1 MGDGKLL
8 GIEIGGTKT
17 QLGVGTGRTGGLEEL
32 LRYDVDAAAGAEGIL
47 SDIERGV
54 RELATRHRIRR
65 VGVGFGGPVD
75 AASGRTI
82 TSHQIRGWDDVD
94 LAKRIES
101 VAGAPV
107 ALANDCDAAALAE
120 ATLGAGAGRRV
131 VFYVTVGTGVGG
143 GLVIDGKIHDG
154 FGRGAAEIG
163 HLRPGLSAVTPE
175 ATVEAAASGRGLA
188 AAARSL
194 LRDRSDASAADLLR
208 RCGDEPE
215 RLTGKAVGEAATA
228 GNPIACEALAR
239 GVTTLGWAIAQMI
252 TLIAPD
258 VVIVGGGVSLLGEEL
273 FLAPL
278 RRSVDQYLF
287 PPFLGRV
294 EVLPAKLGEEVVLH
308 GTIALAV
315 GA

>member
-17 QLGVGTGRTGGLEEL
+17 QLSVGAGDSDRLDEL

-47 SDIERGV
+47 SDLERGM
-54 RELATRHRIRR
+54 RELLSRHQIRG

-82 TSHQIRGWDDVD
+82 TSHQIDGWNDVD
-94 LAKRIES
+94 LAGRLSAI
-101 VAGAPV
+101 AGAPV
-107 ALANDCDAAALAE
+107 AVANDCDAAALAE

-143 GLVIDGKIHDG
+143 GLVVDGRIHDG

-163 HLRPGLSAVTPE
+163 HLRPGLSAIAPD
-175 ATVEAAASGRGLA
+175 ATVESAASGRGLA

-194 LRDRSDASAADLLR
+194 IRARSDEAAADLLR
-208 RCGDEPE
+208 RCGEEPE

-228 GNPIACEALAR
+228 GNQIACEALAS

-258 VVIVGGGVSLLGEEL
+258 IVVVGGGVSLLGEEL
-273 FLAPL
+273 FFTPL
-278 RRSVDQYLF
+278 RQAVDQYLF

-308 GTIALAV
+308 GAIALAT
-315 GA
+315 GD